1 MKILHITNNLWSGGV
16 TTLLE
21 ELLSYFSKNNEVTLL
36 LLGKNEE
43 KYNEEK
49 LKNVKIIFLNQEKLY
64 SLKNILKIR
73 KLVKE
78 NDIIHSHLFPS
89 QYITIIASLFLNK
102 KIITTEHNSWN
113 KRRKYFIFKIIEK
126 IIYKKYSKII
136 TVSEAAKKNLIDW
149 IGMKEKIVAIPNG
162 IDLEKYK
169 IGKNIR
175 KELWDLEE
183 NEKLICMV
191 ARFSK
196 DKDQKTLINAIKL
209 LSDEIK
215 CIFIGIGETL
225 ESIKKYVKN
234 NRLENR
240 IRFLGYRNDIEN
252 IFKSCDLSVLSS
264 NSEGFGLVAIES
276 MCAGTIMIGSNVDGL
291 SEVLKYEDFLFERG
305 NEQELAIKIKEI
317 LENKNLRKEM
327 IVKSKEIVKK
337 YSKNEMIKQYRK
349 IYTEVLNENI

>member
-49 LKNVKIIFLNQEKLY
+49 LKNVKIIFLDQERLY
-64 SLKNILKIR
+64 SLKNILRIR
-73 KLVKE
+73 KLIKE

-89 QYITIIASLFLNK
+89 QYITVIASLLLNK
-102 KIITTEHNSWN
+102 KIITTEHTTWN
-113 KRRKYFIFKIIEK
+113 RRRNKMIFKLVEK
-126 IIYKKYSKII
+126 FIYRKYSKII
-136 TVSEAAKKNLIDW
+136 TVSEAAKRNLINW
-149 IGMKEKIVAIPNG
+149 IGMEEKIVAIPNG
-162 IDLEKYK
+162 IDLRKYK
-169 IGKNIR
+169 NGKNIR
-175 KELWDLEE
+175 NELWNLKES
-183 NEKLICMV
+183 EKLICMV

-209 LSDEIK
+209 LSDDVK

-291 SEVLKYEDFLFERG
+291 SEVLKHEEFMFEKR
-305 NEQELAIKIKEI
+305 NEIELAQKIELFLYNEEKIKIGKEKI
-317 LENKNLRKEM
+317 EKITEEYSLEKMIEKYEYIYKE
-327 IVKSKEIVKK
+327 
-337 YSKNEMIKQYRK
+337 
-349 IYTEVLNENI
+349 

>member
-78 NDIIHSHLFPS
+78 NEIIHSHLFPS

-175 KELWDLEE
+175 KELWDLKES
-183 NEKLICMV
+183 EKLICMV

-196 DKDQKTLINAIKL
+196 DKDQKTLIDAIRL

-225 ESIKKYVKN
+225 EKTEKYVKEN
-234 NRLENR
+234 KLENR
-240 IRFLGYRNDIEN
+240 IKFLGYRNDVKN
-252 IFKSCDLSVLSS
+252 IFKSCDLSILSS

-291 SEVLKYEDFLFERG
+291 SEVLKYKEFMFEKG
-305 NEQELAIKIKEI
+305 NETELAQKIELFLYNKEKIKIGKEKI
-317 LENKNLRKEM
+317 EKIIEEYSLEKMLE
-327 IVKSKEIVKK
+327 K
-337 YSKNEMIKQYRK
+337 YEYIYEGFKNEK
-349 IYTEVLNENI
+349 